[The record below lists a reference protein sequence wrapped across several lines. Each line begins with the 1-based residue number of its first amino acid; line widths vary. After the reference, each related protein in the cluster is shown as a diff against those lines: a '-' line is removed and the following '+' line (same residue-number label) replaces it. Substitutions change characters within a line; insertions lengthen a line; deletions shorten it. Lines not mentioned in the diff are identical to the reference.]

1 MAQPMAGPR
10 RWRTTHLRTAYRR
23 LKQHNERLRSW
34 TGIGSHI
41 LSWIQIIDNKAV
53 YAAGMETEID
63 RPSPD
68 TDSPSQP
75 SPGGTAVESVSSARC
90 GSPEIS
96 RSVHLCID
104 APQQPCLDTLKPA
117 SADEAISSDEYLSAA
132 EIAYDALNRP
142 AYRFFLRCQNFIP
155 RIIAL
160 DRHHRPRGSLDA
172 EFEVL
177 RIGQRLRSELHDLWA
192 RRPVDFNVLA
202 DSSGL
207 LEVLHRRVAQKI
219 IRSFGIY
226 IAHFH
231 AIRILLHRVAFIHY
245 PATEEVKQAISEIL
259 RLAGDQISGHGSES
273 SDLAP
278 TENTMDGAA
287 GSPSNPPQEEH
298 TQNGL
303 ERFHGLSDSSGTGEP
318 VPQSTLTPSIAWLWP
333 LFMCGL
339 ECDLNEREWVLS
351 RMCDMKGSVN
361 AERTAMLLKEVT
373 KRQDERDERV
383 DQRSVRQDIFGDDFS
398 VVY

>member
-1 MAQPMAGPR
+1 MAQPLAGPR
-10 RWRTTHLRTAYRR
+10 RWQTTHLRTAYRR

-41 LSWIQIIDNKAV
+41 LSWIQIIDSKAV

-68 TDSPSQP
+68 TNVPTHASPS
-75 SPGGTAVESVSSARC
+75 GTTTDTISSARC
-90 GSPEIS
+90 GSPDPS

-104 APQQPCLDTLKPA
+104 APQEPSHDTLNPA
-117 SADEAISSDEYLSAA
+117 GSEEAASGDEYLSAA

-142 AYRFFLRCQNFIP
+142 AYRFFLRCQSFIP

-177 RIGQRLRSELHDLWA
+177 RIGQVLRGELHDLWV

-231 AIRILLHRVAFIHY
+231 AIRILLHRVAFINY
-245 PATEEVKQAISEIL
+245 PATDEVRRGIAEIM
-259 RLAGDQISGHGSES
+259 RLAGDQIAAQNRES
-273 SDLAP
+273 SVSDLAER
-278 TENTMDGAA
+278 TEAAATIENNTTEEESDLQAA
-287 GSPSNPPQEEH
+287 
-298 TQNGL
+298 
-303 ERFHGLSDSSGTGEP
+303 SSGVAESSKAPDASLAPG
-318 VPQSTLTPSIAWLWP
+318 SAWLWP

-339 ECDLNEREWVLS
+339 ECSLDEREWVLA
-351 RMCDMKGSVN
+351 RMDDMKGSVN